1 MWRQLPEIVAQLERD
16 VNVIV
21 LRGLGKH
28 FCTGIDLGVLR
39 TIVGLDGNKLKD
51 ALKFRE
57 LILVMQN
64 GVSCLERCSVP
75 VIAAVHGCCWGAG
88 IDLITACDLRFS
100 TADASFCVK
109 EVDVG
114 LAADLGTLQRLPT
127 IVGAGAAMDLA
138 LTARVFDGAQAERLG
153 LVTRTFGDHRDL
165 THGAVEAAQA
175 MADKDAAAV
184 RGTKHVLLHARDNS
198 VESSLKYVAVWN
210 TALLKKEQILKQL
223 AKAKAAKHKGRAKL

>member
-1 MWRQLPEIVAQLERD
+1 MVKRFCWSYASLFSSTSRNLLYETQQKYSASVGARD
-16 VNVIV
+16 DV
-21 LRGLGKH
+21 LRSS
-28 FCTGIDLGVLR
+28 D
-39 TIVGLDGNKLKD
+39 D
-51 ALKFRE
+51 
-57 LILVMQN
+57 
-64 GVSCLERCSVP
+64 
-75 VIAAVHGCCWGAG
+75 
-88 IDLITACDLRFS
+88 
-100 TADASFCVK
+100 
-109 EVDVG
+109 
-114 LAADLGTLQRLPT
+114 
-127 IVGAGAAMDLA
+127 AAMDLA

-165 THGAVEAAQA
+165 TRGAVEAAQA